1 MNALTQRNIMVSAL
15 RMVIVMTILTGFV
28 YTLVMTL
35 FANTVFYSE
44 STGSILQ
51 VNGKAVGSELL
62 AQQFTEA
69 RYFHERPSA
78 AGYSTVPSGA
88 SNLGPASKALEEVVQ
103 QRRDTLTRL
112 YGTSAIPTDLL
123 FASGSGLD
131 PHMSPEAARLQ
142 IHRVATARNLTPEQ
156 TQMLAQLVERHVEQP
171 QLGILGQPR
180 VNVLQLNL
188 ALDAM

>member
-1 MNALTQRNIMVSAL
+1 MVSAL
-15 RMVIVMTILTGFV
+15 RMVIVMTILTGFL
-28 YTLVMTL
+28 YTLGMTL

-44 STGSILQ
+44 STGSIVQ
-51 VNGKAVGSELL
+51 VDGKAVGSELL

-103 QRRDTLTRL
+103 QRRDTLARL
-112 YGTSAIPTDLL
+112 YRTSSLPADLL

-131 PHMSPEAARLQ
+131 PHISPEAARLQ

-156 TQMLAQLVERHVEQP
+156 TQRLVQLVERHVEQP

>member
-1 MNALTQRNIMVSAL
+1 MNTLFSSL
-15 RMVIVMTILTGFV
+15 RMVIVMTILTGLL
-28 YTLVMTL
+28 YTLAMTL

-44 STGSILQ
+44 STGSILK
-51 VNGKAVGSELL
+51 VNGKAVGSGLL

-78 AGYSTVPSGA
+78 AGYATVPSGA

-112 YGTSAIPTDLL
+112 YGSSAIPADLL

-131 PHMSPEAARLQ
+131 PHISPEAARLQ
-142 IHRVATARNLTPEQ
+142 IHTVAAARNLTPEQ
-156 TQMLAQLVERHVEQP
+156 TRTLAQLVERNVEQP